1 MTTQFLDRQSTLKQI
16 EFFLPQIG
24 ETIKFPA
31 FLDSI
36 SDNFTANWDSKQY
49 YGVQDSIGHF
59 VGTSRKIDCSFKIMA
74 QKENESID
82 YQVQLNKLVQS
93 LYPRFNSKTV
103 PKSSPIIGVKFE
115 NVIRDNSYNGFLYGW
130 LDGIN
135 LAPNISESGYG
146 ETAAGYVAFYSWTL
160 SFSLNVIHVNRPG
173 FKNNGFTLGNAA
185 TFPVAVPD
193 RVSRP
198 PLYDNEEI
206 LPSGDPPAQPPNVA
220 PGARRTVGHA

>member
-24 ETIKFPA
+24 ETINFPA

-74 QKENESID
+74 QKEEESLD

-103 PKSSPIIGVKFE
+103 PKSSKKVQSQSSKKVQTKFK
-115 NVIRDNSYNGFLYGW
+115 V
-130 LDGIN
+130 
-135 LAPNISESGYG
+135 P
-146 ETAAGYVAFYSWTL
+146 
-160 SFSLNVIHVNRPG
+160 
-173 FKNNGFTLGNAA
+173 KK
-185 TFPVAVPD
+185 FPKSSNP
-193 RVSRP
+193 
-198 PLYDNEEI
+198 
-206 LPSGDPPAQPPNVA
+206 
-220 PGARRTVGHA
+220 

>member
-24 ETIKFPA
+24 ETINFPA

-59 VGTSRKIDCSFKIMA
+59 VGTSRKIECSFKIMA
-74 QKENESID
+74 QKEEESLD

-135 LAPNISESGYG
+135 LEPNISESGYG
-146 ETAAGYVAFYSWTL
+146 DLGDGYVAFYSWML
-160 SFSLNVIHVNRPG
+160 SFSFNVIHVNRPG
-173 FKNNGFTLGNAA
+173 FKDNGFTLGDAG
-185 TFPVAVPD
+185 TFPVEVPSG
-193 RVSRP
+193 VPRP
-198 PLYDNEEI
+198 PI
-206 LPSGDPPAQPPNVA
+206 ASAGGTLPSGNPQTPRPNVA
-220 PGARRTVGHA
+220 PAARRTVGHA

>member
-24 ETIKFPA
+24 ETINFPA

-74 QKENESID
+74 QKEDESID

-115 NVIRDNSYNGFLYGW
+115 NVIHDNSRNGFLYGW

-146 ETAAGYVAFYSWTL
+146 QTGGGYVAFYSWTL

-173 FKNNGFTLGNAA
+173 FKNNGFTLGNASN
-185 TFPVAVPD
+185 FPVAVPD

-198 PLYDNEEI
+198 PI
-206 LPSGDPPAQPPNVA
+206 ASAGGTPPSVNPRTPRPNVA
-220 PGARRTVGHA
+220 PGARPTVGRT